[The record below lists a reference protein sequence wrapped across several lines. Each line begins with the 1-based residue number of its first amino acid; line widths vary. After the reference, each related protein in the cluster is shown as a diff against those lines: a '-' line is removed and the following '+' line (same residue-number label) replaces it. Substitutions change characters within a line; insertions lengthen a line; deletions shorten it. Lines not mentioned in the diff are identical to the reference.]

1 MKDII
6 LESELKVLDVLWN
19 EGDLTAADLMSRLE
33 ETEFWCDATTLQVIR
48 TCIAKG
54 LIKKLEPHFTCHIM
68 ITKEEAEKRRASE
81 PLKISL
87 DSLIVSL
94 LGGKHMTAAQ
104 LDKLH
109 HMVQEFGQELVD

>member
-1 MKDII
+1 MKDRI
-6 LESELKVLDVLWN
+6 LESELKVLDILWN

-54 LIKKLEPHFTCHIM
+54 LVKRIGSDFTCRVL
-68 ITKEEAEKRRASE
+68 ITKEEVEKRNLEVLASQ

-87 DSLIVSL
+87 DLFI
-94 LGGKHMTAAQ
+94 AASNRCRRKQ
-104 LDKLH
+104 CNG
-109 HMVQEFGQELVD
+109 VIA